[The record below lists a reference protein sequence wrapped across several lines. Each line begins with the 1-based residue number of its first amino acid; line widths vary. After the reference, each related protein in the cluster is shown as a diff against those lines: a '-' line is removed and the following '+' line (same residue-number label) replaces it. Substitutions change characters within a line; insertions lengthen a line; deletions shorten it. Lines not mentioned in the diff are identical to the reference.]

1 MGNMGIGHN
10 QAIVAD
16 NGFAFRGCSAID
28 GHAFAENGVVSDFG
42 SCNFSFKFQVL
53 RDTGNNGS
61 GKYLAIIADP
71 APSKIVACE

>member
-16 NGFAFRGCSAID
+16 NGFAFGGCSAID

-53 RDTGNNGS
+53 RDTGNNGP
-61 GKYLAIIADP
+61 GNTWQLLPIR